1 MSLLDH
7 PFSRMAKGWAGI
19 LLAALAILAIRIA
32 YLIWV
37 CPYDLVPDEAQYW
50 DWSRRLDWSY
60 YSKGP
65 VVAWLI
71 AASVHFFGI
80 TEWAVRLPAAL
91 ASFAASLILSR
102 FAMSA
107 SGGNMRAGWFAFLL
121 FNLIPVFQGTAQ
133 FMTTAGPYYVCWIT
147 AAFTGWHMKQKQTS
161 STAAFFLL
169 GSMIGVGM
177 LCKYTIL
184 LVLPGILL
192 YLFRHV
198 VQSWKQRLPALVAVL
213 TGIILFSMPIYIWNV
228 QRDWP
233 TLAHLIGATR
243 LPGGDAPA
251 HSGWPYNPLWTL
263 SYFIYPLA
271 ILAPPAAFLL
281 FRAMREAFKPQNTPS
296 NARDIMSYAL
306 HTAIPILTFY
316 LLISSRTDVK
326 LNWPAAGFTVFL
338 IPLASYLAAHHASD
352 AVTRKLWRWTV
363 GIGLVSL
370 LFIALGKYPIAAIN
384 GTKILGIKIS
394 TQPMLKRVTGFKE
407 IVKSVECAAAELKKD
422 TGQEPFYIAS
432 TYGRA
437 ALLAFYVKNHPQVC
451 SADSYM
457 GGRESSYDY
466 FPDTDLGNPQ
476 LLGRPAIL
484 LDNDKWVW
492 EKALYFQ
499 QIERS
504 RFYGRVY
511 FAYEYR
517 GPWREPHTK

>member
-1 MSLLDH
+1 M
-7 PFSRMAKGWAGI
+7 
-19 LLAALAILAIRIA
+19 LAALSILVVRIA

-65 VVAWLI
+65 AVAWLI
-71 AASVHFFGI
+71 APSVALFGI

-91 ASFAASLILSR
+91 ASCIASLLVAR
-102 FAMSA
+102 FALSV
-107 SGGNMRAGWFAFLL
+107 SEGDNRTGWFAFLL

-133 FMTTAGPYYVCWIT
+133 FMTTDGLYYACWLVVG
-147 AAFTGWHMKQKQTS
+147 FTGWHMAKKTTS
-161 STAAFFLL
+161 SIAWFFLL
-169 GSMIGVGM
+169 GSMTGLGM
-177 LCKYTIL
+177 LCKYTL
-184 LVLPGILL
+184 LLALPGILF
-192 YLFRHV
+192 YLFRNGIYSRS
-198 VQSWKQRLPALVAVL
+198 QKFAALLAVL
-213 TGIILFSMPIYIWNV
+213 AGIILFSLPITIWNV
-228 QRDWP
+228 QRGWP
-233 TLAHLIGATR
+233 TLSHLIGATR

-251 HSGWPYNPLWTL
+251 HSGWPYNPLWSL
-263 SYFIYPLA
+263 SYFLYPLA

-281 FRAMREAFKPQNTPS
+281 FMTIRTAFHPKSSQPHLRQITN
-296 NARDIMSYAL
+296 YAL
-306 HTAIPILTFY
+306 HTAIPVLIFY
-316 LLISSRTDVK
+316 LLVSTRTDVK
-326 LNWPAAGFTVFL
+326 LNWPAAGFTICL
-338 IPLASYLAAHHASD
+338 IPIACYLSSHQTTHPL
-352 AVTRKLWRWTV
+352 TRKLWRWTV

-370 LFIALGKYPIAAIN
+370 LFIAFGKFPLAAVH
-384 GTKILGIKIS
+384 GTSFGGYQLD
-394 TQPMLKRVTGFKE
+394 TQPLLKRISGFKKTVE
-407 IVKSVECAAAELKKD
+407 SVERAAYELKKT
-422 TGQEPFYIAS
+422 TGQEPFFIAS

-437 ALLAFYVKNHPQVC
+437 ALLAFYAKEHPPVC

-466 FPDTDLGNPQ
+466 FQDTDLGNPS

-484 LDNDKWVW
+484 LDNEQWVW

-499 QIERS
+499 LIERS

>member
-1 MSLLDH
+1 MV
-7 PFSRMAKGWAGI
+7 
-19 LLAALAILAIRIA
+19 LAAMVLFILRLG
-32 YLIWV
+32 YLIWF

-71 AASVHFFGI
+71 APSVHLFGI

-91 ASFAASLILSR
+91 ASFAASLLLAR
-102 FAMSA
+102 FALSA
-107 SGGNMRAGWFAFLL
+107 SGGNARAGWFAFLL

-133 FMTTAGPYYVCWIT
+133 FMTTDAPYYVCWIT
-147 AAFTGWHMKQKQTS
+147 AAFAGWHMAKKE
-161 STAAFFLL
+161 TASVGWFFLL
-169 GSMIGVGM
+169 GVLIGLGV
-177 LCKYTIL
+177 LCKYTML
-184 LVLPGILL
+184 LALPGILV
-192 YLFRHV
+192 YLFRHGV
-198 VQSWKQRLPALVAVL
+198 YSPKQRVTGLLAAIAGVLLLSLPIA
-213 TGIILFSMPIYIWNV
+213 IWNA

-263 SYFIYPLA
+263 SYFVYPIA
-271 ILAPPAAFLL
+271 ILGPPAAFLL
-281 FRAMREAFKPQNTPS
+281 FRTLREAFAPQNRQSDFHKVTT
-296 NARDIMSYAL
+296 YAL
-306 HTAIPILTFY
+306 YTAVPILVFY

-326 LNWPAAGFTVFL
+326 LNWPVAGFTVFL
-338 IPLASYLAAHHASD
+338 IPLACFLAAHTQSNTT
-352 AVTRKLWRWTV
+352 TRKLWHWTV
-363 GIGLVSL
+363 GVGLASL
-370 LFIALGKYPIAAIN
+370 LFIAFGKYPLVAVQGLKLPGYTVDI
-384 GTKILGIKIS
+384 
-394 TQPMLKRVTGFKE
+394 QPMLKRITGFKE
-407 IVKSVECAAAELKKD
+407 LANSVAAAASELAED
-422 TGQEPFYIAS
+422 TGQEPLFIAS

-437 ALLAFYVKNHPQVC
+437 ALLAFYGKGHPRVY

-466 FPDTDLGNPQ
+466 FPDTDLANPA

-484 LDNDKWVW
+484 VGNERWVW

-499 QIERS
+499 VIERS
-504 RFYGRVY
+504 RYYGRVY
-511 FAYEYR
+511 FAYDYR